1 MFKGKIIVSKFFFL
15 LFFLG
20 VVGLFVSSE
29 MTSLFIPVCFYI
41 LFLVLITCFD
51 LIWLIGM
58 RNPIQFERIAKEKLN
73 LGEKEQVQLKVKNQ
87 SNLPFR
93 FVLYESYPTPIRDR
107 KDKFTGSVSGRGSIE
122 FNYEISPKQR
132 GDLIFENPTFL
143 IFSLFRFV
151 SKRVSIECQ
160 TSVKVYPSITQLKK
174 YELAVFKKRN
184 LQVGIKRIR
193 RLGNNSEFEQIK
205 NYENGDD
212 YRTINWKAT
221 SRTSSLMVNKYQEE
235 KSQNIICILD
245 KSRMMQMEFDGMT
258 FLDHSVNSILIMSN
272 ILIKNE
278 DKVGLIT
285 FSDKQGV
292 VISPERNRMQLRLI
306 MDALYNQ
313 QTLFK
318 DPNFEL
324 LYLTIRNK
332 IKVRS
337 LLLLYTNFETES
349 SLRRALPILRKLNE
363 NHILVPILF
372 KNSDLEVLNLKKS
385 QSMREMYE
393 SIVVEELVELKYKIV
408 EILKE
413 NGIQA
418 LLTTPEDLSISVINK
433 YLEIKARGV
442 L

>member
-1 MFKGKIIVSKFFFL
+1 
-15 LFFLG
+15 
-20 VVGLFVSSE
+20 
-29 MTSLFIPVCFYI
+29 
-41 LFLVLITCFD
+41 
-51 LIWLIGM
+51 
-58 RNPIQFERIAKEKLN
+58 
-73 LGEKEQVQLKVKNQ
+73 
-87 SNLPFR
+87 
-93 FVLYESYPTPIRDR
+93 
-107 KDKFTGSVSGRGSIE
+107 
-122 FNYEISPKQR
+122 
-132 GDLIFENPTFL
+132 
-143 IFSLFRFV
+143 
-151 SKRVSIECQ
+151 
-160 TSVKVYPSITQLKK
+160 
-174 YELAVFKKRN
+174 
-184 LQVGIKRIR
+184 
-193 RLGNNSEFEQIK
+193 
-205 NYENGDD
+205 
-212 YRTINWKAT
+212 
-221 SRTSSLMVNKYQEE
+221 
-235 KSQNIICILD
+235 QNISCILD